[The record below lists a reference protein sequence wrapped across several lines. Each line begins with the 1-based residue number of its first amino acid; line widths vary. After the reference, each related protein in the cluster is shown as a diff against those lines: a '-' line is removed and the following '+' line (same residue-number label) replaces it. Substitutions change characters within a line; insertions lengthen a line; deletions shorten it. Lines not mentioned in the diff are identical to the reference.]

1 VLTKRSEDHNAVQVH
16 KAGADGYLYKSESAE
31 TVLDSKDRKG
41 RKYAP
46 NELAETGHFCN
57 EWTEWT
63 RRLSHREYQVVSLFP
78 SGMGMSEIAQRL
90 FLSVMTV
97 STYVPFARETECPEQ
112 CATDALCLQQRHSRV
127 KHNFR

>member
-1 VLTKRSEDHNAVQVH
+1 MQSRYTKPAPTATCTNQNRLKPS
-16 KAGADGYLYKSESAE
+16 SI
-31 TVLDSKDRKG
+31 RKIVKG
-41 RKYAP
+41 GKYVP

-90 FLSVMTV
+90 FLSVKTV